1 MKKIIISLLIAVIVP
16 LSASAYSY
24 GGYNDVTVDITARG
38 GYNFME
44 NVPLAG
50 GAVGVQFWG
59 LRAEIEAGWTPFNL
73 PNGLN
78 KKDFC
83 YISPMIGYSYG
94 FSHNLYAMIGV
105 TNWGYVDTHLGEPLF
120 RQDIMRPKIK
130 IGGNLFV
137 SKHIFINVDLSYMF
151 PKQMNECCINY
162 KGFDLKGGIGF
173 KF

>member
-1 MKKIIISLLIAVIVP
+1 MKKIIILLLVAAFLP

-24 GGYNDVTVDITARG
+24 GGYKDVTVDITARG

-59 LRAEIEAGWTPFNL
+59 LRAELEAGWTSFNL
-73 PNGLN
+73 PEGIL

-94 FSHNLYAMIGV
+94 FNHKLYAMVGF
-105 TNWGYVDTHLGEPLF
+105 TNWGYVDYYDKQPMF
-120 RQDIMRPKIK
+120 KQDIICAKIK
-130 IGGNLFV
+130 VGGNLYITEHLFV
-137 SKHIFINVDLSYMF
+137 NLDLSYLF
-151 PKQMNECCINY
+151 PKHMDEYCLTY
-162 KGFDLKGGIGF
+162 KGFNLMGGLGF
-173 KF
+173 RF